1 MASVVGQLYVE
12 ISADT
17 SKLDSGVKDAQREIA
32 DLNKKIQESNK
43 KTLDT
48 FSRVGT
54 GLTVGLT
61 VPLAAAGTAAL
72 KYASDLEETQSKVD
86 VVFGESA
93 ETVKSWAETSVQQMG
108 LASETAMSAA
118 ATYGNMADGMGLA
131 SETGLEMA
139 MSLTQLSADLASF
152 NNTSQETAQIALAS
166 VFTGETETLKQYGIV
181 MTQTNLQQF
190 AMQQGITKTVQEMTQ
205 AEQVQ
210 LRYNY
215 VLANTANAQG
225 DFARTSDSVANQTR
239 MAKEQLKQVAAT
251 LGQNLAPMA
260 AKVLSGINDLLEGF
274 NNLDESQQKL
284 IIGIG
289 AVAAAAGPV
298 VKIGTTA
305 VKGITAIKNAWQAL
319 QLSKMAREITK
330 AGESATAAAK
340 GIDLITVNMKNANG
354 AFYTVNEV
362 LQHNTL
368 AFEKMGISGDQAAKV
383 LAATATSSKA
393 AGAGLEG
400 TGAAATAATPAV
412 KTFGATLQSALGI
425 IGLVGAAAAVLVPLI
440 KSSYDVVTSAAEPV
454 EKLREETEALTES
467 VNEAQKSFGKESSE
481 IIAQAEVAED
491 LFNEMEK
498 IKRSSGDAEE
508 KQAKL
513 QAVGQKLKALYPE
526 LSKEIDDYTN
536 GVEGSTDALK
546 AQIKEIQNLSQ
557 AEIEAQYLKD
567 MTDLYLDAAS
577 AAKTAESYIRR
588 FTDSLRE
595 NGMSDSDI
603 ERAKEIAETY
613 TALEQSVFVKTSPDI
628 YKAANNFRE
637 LNEAATNAANAMDSA
652 EYSIQEY
659 GVTIGETSQ
668 TVAENGE
675 TITDTVKSI
684 SDAEAELLIQR
695 VAAGETLAE
704 ADAASL
710 ETWKTNNEERAAAME
725 EYYEEQVAFY
735 EGIAEA
741 ASKGTEEIILAEQQG
756 FEKRAEIQA
765 KNLTTMWD
773 FRDNYEYMMEHLPAE
788 YQKFLNQLTE
798 KDALFLAEA
807 REKWENGGEDDVLAY
822 FNSME
827 VAYGLKYGGFK
838 DQFVSGIEEAGS
850 AAIYTAEQYGGNAGE
865 HAAVYAQ
872 QKLAEQQEGLINSA
886 QTAAFNVWDAMDKKI
901 KDLDFPGLGKDICD
915 DVAAGIDA
923 SASTIRQAGARIAS
937 AIKSSIHVRGTV
949 SATPLGDR
957 ANINVRWYDRGGI
970 FNTPQIIGIAEK
982 RPEFVGAA
990 EDLKG
995 FIDRAVKNAVL
1006 SINPE
1011 IYQRFDFNRIAPQA
1025 ATTHMNNAIN
1035 ISVPLAVTSS
1045 LSSADI
1051 HRKAKE
1057 ITSVVSREL
1066 GRLIG

>member
-17 SKLDSGVKDAQREIA
+17 SKLDSGVKDAQREVA

-61 VPLAAAGTAAL
+61 APLVAAGTAAL

-93 ETVKSWAETSVQQMG
+93 EAVKSWAETSVQQMG
-108 LASETAMSAA
+108 IASETAMSAA

-215 VLANTANAQG
+215 VLANTVNAQG

-298 VKIGTTA
+298 IKIGTTA

-440 KSSYDVVTSAAEPV
+440 SDSINRASKAS
-454 EKLREETEALTES
+454 EETQKLADAAKTLKEETDEA
-467 VNEAQKSFGKESSE
+467 AASFSDSSAE
-481 IIAQAEVAED
+481 MAAQADIAGD
-491 LFNEMEK
+491 LFAEMEK
-498 IKRSSGDAEE
+498 IKASSATASE
-508 KQAKL
+508 KQSL
-513 QAVGQKLKALYPE
+513 LRVEGEKLKALYPDLADE
-526 LSKEIDDYTN
+526 VDNYTN
-536 GVEGSTDALK
+536 GVEGSADALRD
-546 AQIKEIQNLSQ
+546 AIQAAKNLSQ
-557 AEIEAQYLKD
+557 AQIEAAYVEEMAEAYKDASVAIKTTEGQRKQFIQELKN
-567 MTDLYLDAAS
+567 AG
-577 AAKTAESYIRR
+577 
-588 FTDSLRE
+588 F
-595 NGMSDSDI
+595 SDDDI
-603 ERAKEIAETY
+603 EWMRDLGENSTWVEA
-613 TALEQSVFVKTSPDI
+613 Q
-628 YKAANNFRE
+628 FRE
-637 LNEAATNAANAMDSA
+637 LNPVVYNLAKEFRAFSEADAANTETIEQANAALS
-652 EYSIQEY
+652 EY
-659 GVTIGETSQ
+659 GVTISDTAQ
-668 TVAENGE
+668 TVAEDGE

-725 EYYEEQVAFY
+725 EFYADQIAFY
-735 EGIAEA
+735 EGIADA
-741 ASKGTEEIILAEQQG
+741 AVSSNEIIKTSEQQG
-756 FEKRAEIQA
+756 FKDRAKALEE
-765 KNLTTMWD
+765 NLATMQT
-773 FRDNYEYMMEHLPAE
+773 FKDNYELMMSQLPEAGQK
-788 YQKFLNQLTE
+788 YLQTLGAQDAKFLQDMVDLWGNGGT
-798 KDALFLAEA
+798 DAVMDFVNNLESAYALEMPGAQDQIISGVSAAGEAAVAEA
-807 REKWENGGEDDVLAY
+807 EK
-822 FNSME
+822 F
-827 VAYGLKYGGFK
+827 
-838 DQFVSGIEEAGS
+838 
-850 AAIYTAEQYGGNAGE
+850 GGNAGE
-865 HAAVYAQ
+865 HWAVYMQ
-872 QKLAEQQEGLINSA
+872 QKTAEQQEGLIDSA
-886 QTAAFNVWDAMDKKI
+886 EAAAFNVWDATDRKI
-901 KDLDFPGLGKDICD
+901 EDLDFPGLGKDICD
-915 DVAAGIDA
+915 DIAAGINSSVD
-923 SASTIRQAGARIAS
+923 TVRKAGARIAS
-937 AIKSSIHVRGTV
+937 AIKSSMHVRGTV
-949 SATPLGDR
+949 SATMAGSR
-957 ANINVRWYDRGGI
+957 ANINVRWYDQGGI
-970 FNTPQIIGIAEK
+970 FNTPQIIGIAER

-990 EDLKG
+990 TDLES
-995 FIDRAVKNAVL
+995 FIDKAVRESVAN
-1006 SINPE
+1006 INPA
-1011 IYQRFDFNRIAPQA
+1011 IYRGVDFDRFGQVSSSQNV
-1025 ATTHMNNAIN
+1025 NIN
-1035 ISVPLAVTSS
+1035 VPVQMMVSKS
-1045 LSSADI
+1045 LTDADI
-1051 HRKAKE
+1051 ARSAKS
-1057 ITSVVSREL
+1057 ITRVVSREL
-1066 GRLIG
+1066 GRLVG